1 MGPRL
6 REDDVFQISATA
18 SSPCVPKQSVYTVYM
33 DKHSSLTISQTDG
46 RPMYLQII
54 EQVRHKVAVG
64 DWAAGADIPS
74 IRQLA
79 GELCVSVITVKRA
92 YQELERDGIIVTQQ
106 GRGSMVSNN
115 PSLRGPMWEQ
125 EFEQALVQTARSGE
139 LLGLSSD
146 AIVTRLRHTIQ
157 QLKDE

>member
-1 MGPRL
+1 
-6 REDDVFQISATA
+6 
-18 SSPCVPKQSVYTVYM
+18 M
-33 DKHSSLTISQTDG
+33 DKHSSLVISQTDG

-64 DWAAGADIPS
+64 DWAAGSDIPS

-79 GELCVSVITVKRA
+79 AELCVSVITVKRA
-92 YQELERDGIIVTQQ
+92 YQELERDGVIVTQQ

-125 EFEQALVQTARSGE
+125 EFEQALAQAARSGE
-139 LLGLSSD
+139 LLGLEPD
-146 AIVTRLRHTIQ
+146 DIVARLRNVID
-157 QLKDE
+157 QLKEQ

>member
-1 MGPRL
+1 
-6 REDDVFQISATA
+6 
-18 SSPCVPKQSVYTVYM
+18 M
-33 DKHSSLTISQTDG
+33 DKHSSLVISQTDG

-79 GELCVSVITVKRA
+79 AELCVSVITVKRA
-92 YQELERDGIIVTQQ
+92 YQELERDGVIVTQQ

-125 EFEQALVQTARSGE
+125 EFEQALTQVARSGE
-139 LLGLSSD
+139 LLGLEPD
-146 AIVTRLRHTIQ
+146 DIVARLRNAID
-157 QLKDE
+157 QLKEQ

>member
-1 MGPRL
+1 
-6 REDDVFQISATA
+6 
-18 SSPCVPKQSVYTVYM
+18 M

-92 YQELERDGIIVTQQ
+92 YQELERDGVIVTQQ

-125 EFEQALVQTARSGE
+125 EFEQALAQTARSGE
-139 LLGLSSD
+139 LLGLAPD
-146 AIVTRLRHTIQ
+146 AIVARLRFTIA
-157 QLKDE
+157 QLKEE

>member
-1 MGPRL
+1 
-6 REDDVFQISATA
+6 
-18 SSPCVPKQSVYTVYM
+18 M
-33 DKHSSLTISQTDG
+33 DKHSSLVISQTDG

-79 GELCVSVITVKRA
+79 AELCVSVITVKRA

-125 EFEQALVQTARSGE
+125 EFEQALSQVARSGE
-139 LLGLSSD
+139 LLGLEPD
-146 AIVTRLRHTIQ
+146 DIVARLRNAID
-157 QLKDE
+157 QLKEQ